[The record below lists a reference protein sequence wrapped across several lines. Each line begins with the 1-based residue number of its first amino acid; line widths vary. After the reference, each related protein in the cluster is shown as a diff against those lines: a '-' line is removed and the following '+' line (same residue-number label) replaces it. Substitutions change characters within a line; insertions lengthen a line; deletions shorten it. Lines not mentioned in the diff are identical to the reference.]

1 MKAHKFSAQFCVQTP
16 MHCSGKRHAL
26 HGHYITSFRV
36 VTCTDPHAGCCTTML
51 KQCAMARAPKTMPKT
66 KRQVRHSRS
75 TRYDSHIRRLTRSL
89 TVCRYDTG
97 SHSQNFKMSKK
108 SVCNCVRYNGSLSN
122 VLRKP
127 ASRVDSDFWPLRT
140 GTRGGLPLAWPLFVS
155 ADRTL
160 FPHVRRMSIAHGAK
174 SPRALHRQ
182 LSSQVTLLLT
192 LGRADVMQI
201 IGSKSGMEHACGS
214 YNVEAS
220 VAQVQSCEECGAT
233 AMATEVYT
241 KAPHVGLP

>member
-1 MKAHKFSAQFCVQTP
+1 
-16 MHCSGKRHAL
+16 
-26 HGHYITSFRV
+26 
-36 VTCTDPHAGCCTTML
+36 
-51 KQCAMARAPKTMPKT
+51 MARAPKT

-140 GTRGGLPLAWPLFVS
+140 GTRGAASGVATLRLGRPHTVSACPAHVPCPLRMAPNHRVHFTGNSAVKLHYCLRSGEQMLCRSSEASLAWS
-155 ADRTL
+155 M
-160 FPHVRRMSIAHGAK
+160 HVVAIMWKQVWRKCNLAK
-174 SPRALHRQ
+174 
-182 LSSQVTLLLT
+182 
-192 LGRADVMQI
+192 
-201 IGSKSGMEHACGS
+201 
-214 YNVEAS
+214 S
-220 VAQVQSCEECGAT
+220 VAQ
-233 AMATEVYT
+233 
-241 KAPHVGLP
+241 LPWQLKCTQRLRT

>member
-1 MKAHKFSAQFCVQTP
+1 
-16 MHCSGKRHAL
+16 
-26 HGHYITSFRV
+26 
-36 VTCTDPHAGCCTTML
+36 
-51 KQCAMARAPKTMPKT
+51 MARAPKT

-75 TRYDSHIRRLTRSL
+75 TRYATRTSDVSREVSRYVGTTLALTLRISRCQRSQCV
-89 TVCRYDTG
+89 TVYGITEAYRMCSG
-97 SHSQNFKMSKK
+97 SQLAASTRTFGRS
-108 SVCNCVRYNGSLSN
+108 GPG
-122 VLRKP
+122 P
-127 ASRVDSDFWPLRT
+127 A
-140 GTRGGLPLAWPLFVS
+140 GLPLAWPLCVS

>member
-1 MKAHKFSAQFCVQTP
+1 
-16 MHCSGKRHAL
+16 
-26 HGHYITSFRV
+26 
-36 VTCTDPHAGCCTTML
+36 
-51 KQCAMARAPKTMPKT
+51 MARAPKT

-97 SHSQNFKMSKK
+97 SHSQNFKMSNKCQR
-108 SVCNCVRYNGSLSN
+108 SQCVTVYGITEAYRMCSGSQLAAST
-122 VLRKP
+122 RTFGRSGPGP
-127 ASRVDSDFWPLRT
+127 A
-140 GTRGGLPLAWPLFVS
+140 GLPLAWPLCVS

>member
-1 MKAHKFSAQFCVQTP
+1 
-16 MHCSGKRHAL
+16 
-26 HGHYITSFRV
+26 
-36 VTCTDPHAGCCTTML
+36 
-51 KQCAMARAPKTMPKT
+51 MARAPKT

-140 GTRGGLPLAWPLFVS
+140 GTRAAGLSLWRGRSASASRQTAHCFRSACPAHVLHCAWRQITACTSPATQQS
-155 ADRTL
+155 SYIIAYARASRCYADHRKQ
-160 FPHVRRMSIAHGAK
+160 VWHGAC
-174 SPRALHRQ
+174 
-182 LSSQVTLLLT
+182 
-192 LGRADVMQI
+192 MW
-201 IGSKSGMEHACGS
+201 
-214 YNVEAS
+214 
-220 VAQVQSCEECGAT
+220 
-233 AMATEVYT
+233 
-241 KAPHVGLP
+241 

>member
-1 MKAHKFSAQFCVQTP
+1 
-16 MHCSGKRHAL
+16 
-26 HGHYITSFRV
+26 
-36 VTCTDPHAGCCTTML
+36 ML
-51 KQCAMARAPKTMPKT
+51 TQCAMARAPKT

-140 GTRGGLPLAWPLFVS
+140 GTRGAASGVATLRLGRPHTVS
-155 ADRTL
+155 AY
-160 FPHVRRMSIAHGAK
+160 VRRMSIAHGAK

>member
-1 MKAHKFSAQFCVQTP
+1 
-16 MHCSGKRHAL
+16 
-26 HGHYITSFRV
+26 
-36 VTCTDPHAGCCTTML
+36 
-51 KQCAMARAPKTMPKT
+51 MARAPKT

-108 SVCNCVRYNGSLSN
+108 SVCNCHGNCVRYNGSLSN

-140 GTRGGLPLAWPLFVS
+140 GTRGAASGVATLRLGRPHTVS
-155 ADRTL
+155 AC
-160 FPHVRRMSIAHGAK
+160 RRMSIAHGAK

-182 LSSQVTLLLT
+182 LSSHVTLLLT
-192 LGRADVMQI
+192 LGRADGMQI